1 MNRLSHSIRRINSP
15 RLIPAFQ
22 NPKSLCLNPTTQF
35 STNTMSQA
43 SAVVGNGDT
52 KPNTWQGAG
61 AAEFDLR
68 SDTMTKPTA
77 SMLEAICQTTLLDD
91 VFNEDPVTNELQR
104 YVAEI
109 TKHEASL
116 LVLSGTMG
124 NQVAIRSHLAQPP
137 HSVLCDHRSHII
149 CYEAGGVSAWTGATM
164 QTVVPKNGI
173 HLTLEDIQKHAVLDD
188 DIHHCPTKLISLE
201 NTLDGMIMPLTEAKR
216 IVEWAHSND
225 IKVHLD
231 GARLWEA
238 VVAGAGSLPEYA
250 ALFDSVSLCFSK
262 GLGAPIGSII
272 VGPQDFIKKARWFR
286 KSIGGGARQTGIIAA
301 AAQVALKETF
311 GTDPSGQGGKLAAT
325 HVKAKQVAE
334 LWTSRGGKLEKQPQT
349 NMVWLDLEAS
359 GVGLNDLSLIGEE
372 KGLKLTGGRIVVHY
386 RTFLDLFEK
395 QTLISDLSQKYRTR
409 RSLSW
414 SKCLILPS
422 AASTKEAKIPASHTE
437 VDSIFQSKNSASVDK
452 VLRISTPNLQPLPL
466 STWAPRLQ

>member
-1 MNRLSHSIRRINSP
+1 MAQL
-15 RLIPAFQ
+15 
-22 NPKSLCLNPTTQF
+22 
-35 STNTMSQA
+35 STNGMAHA
-43 SAVVGNGDT
+43 SAAVGNGD
-52 KPNTWQGAG
+52 KKASTWQGAG

-109 TKHEASL
+109 TKHESSL

-137 HSVLCDHRSHII
+137 HAVLCDYRSHII

-164 QTVVPKNGI
+164 QTVVPKNGSY
-173 HLTLEDIQKHAVLDD
+173 LTLEDIQKNAVLDD
-188 DIHHCPTKLISLE
+188 DIHSCPTKLISLE
-201 NTLDGMIMPLTEAKR
+201 NTLNGEIMPLSEAKR
-216 IVEWAHSND
+216 IVYWAHSQD

-250 ALFDSVSLCFSK
+250 SLFDSVSLCFSK

-272 VGPQDFIKKARWFR
+272 VGSQALIKKARWFR
-286 KSIGGGARQTGIIAA
+286 KSIGGGARQTGVIAA
-301 AAQVALKETF
+301 AAQVALNETF
-311 GTDPSGQGGKLAAT
+311 GTDPFGKTGKLAVS
-325 HVKAKQVAE
+325 HVNAKRVAE
-334 LWTSRGGKLEKQPQT
+334 LWTSRGGKLAKPAET

-359 GVGLNDLSLIGEE
+359 GVGPNDLSVIGQE
-372 KGLKLTGGRIVVHY
+372 KGLKLGGGRIVIHY
-386 RTFLDLFEK
+386 QVSDEAIARLEQVFDIALRGDYERSQDTRK
-395 QTLISDLSQKYRTR
+395 QYG
-409 RSLSW
+409 
-414 SKCLILPS
+414 SK
-422 AASTKEAKIPASHTE
+422 
-437 VDSIFQSKNSASVDK
+437 
-452 VLRISTPNLQPLPL
+452 
-466 STWAPRLQ
+466 

>member
-1 MNRLSHSIRRINSP
+1 
-15 RLIPAFQ
+15 
-22 NPKSLCLNPTTQF
+22 
-35 STNTMSQA
+35 
-43 SAVVGNGDT
+43 
-52 KPNTWQGAG
+52 
-61 AAEFDLR
+61 
-68 SDTMTKPTA
+68 MTKPTA

-91 VFNEDPVTNELQR
+91 VFNEDPVTNELQQ

-164 QTVVPKNGI
+164 QTVVPKNGV

-216 IVEWAHSND
+216 IVEWAHSHD

-238 VVAGAGSLPEYA
+238 VAAGAGSLPEYT

-272 VGPQDFIKKARWFR
+272 VGPQAFIKKARWFR
-286 KSIGGGARQTGIIAA
+286 KSIGGGARQTGVIAA

-311 GTDPSGQGGKLAAT
+311 GMHPSGQDGKLAAT
-325 HVKAKQVAE
+325 HIKAKHVAE
-334 LWTSRGGKLEKQPQT
+334 LWTSRGGKLQQPPQT

-359 GVGLNDLSLIGEE
+359 GVGPNDLSVIGQE
-372 KGLKLTGGRIVVHY
+372 KGLKLGGGRIVVHY
-386 RTFLDLFEK
+386 LSDQAIARLDQVFE
-395 QTLISDLSQKYRTR
+395 IALSGKYQKSQDT
-409 RSLSW
+409 
-414 SKCLILPS
+414 
-422 AASTKEAKIPASHTE
+422 
-437 VDSIFQSKNSASVDK
+437 
-452 VLRISTPNLQPLPL
+452 STPYG
-466 STWAPRLQ
+466 SR